1 MLYDA
6 DFRKTLEEI
15 QLAQRRITEDIRLEL
30 NRAIPLVVTQ
40 ALSDTALP
48 PACRLLMWHLRTRLD
63 TVKYREQKLASL
75 ATETGF
81 GKATVSEALTRL
93 VADGYLSVYG
103 FERRSRA
110 YRLPSSRCDP
120 AHREMDAA

>member
-1 MLYDA
+1 MISDLDLKRALEQIELAHQRMA
-6 DFRKTLEEI
+6 D
-15 QLAQRRITEDIRLEL
+15 DIRLEL

-63 TVKYREQKLASL
+63 TVKYREQKLDSL
-75 ATETGF
+75 VSETGF
-81 GKATVSEALTRL
+81 GKATVSESLARL
-93 VADGYLSVYG
+93 VSDGYLSVYG

-110 YRLPSSRCDP
+110 YRLPASRRDTDQ
-120 AHREMDAA
+120 RELDAA